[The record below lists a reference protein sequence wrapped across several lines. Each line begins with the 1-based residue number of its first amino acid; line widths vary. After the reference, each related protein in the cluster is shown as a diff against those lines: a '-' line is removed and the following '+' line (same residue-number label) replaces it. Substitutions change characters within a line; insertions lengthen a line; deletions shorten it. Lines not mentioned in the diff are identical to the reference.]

1 MFEKWSASDES
12 RNLVSWT
19 RSQQGDQFIVCVSG
33 PLQLPPGSGFGDS
46 MLTALYVTGE
56 MDNQDP
62 IWLWKVLS

>member
-1 MFEKWSASDES
+1 M
-12 RNLVSWT
+12 
-19 RSQQGDQFIVCVSG
+19 CVSG

-62 IWLWKVLS
+62 IRLWKVLSQERMGPGCLCKNTGAFCLVWIVKLS